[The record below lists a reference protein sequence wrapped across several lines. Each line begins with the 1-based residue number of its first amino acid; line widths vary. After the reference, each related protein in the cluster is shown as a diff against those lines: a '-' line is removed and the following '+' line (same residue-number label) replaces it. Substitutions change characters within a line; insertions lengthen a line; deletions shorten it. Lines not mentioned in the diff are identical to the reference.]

1 MGGFTFRRS
10 YGSRSPVCSPRPP
23 TPLTECDLQLAS
35 PVGLAQDRRG
45 NVWIADAGHNRLLV
59 VDDTLERLLG
69 QVGTAGD
76 EPGSFDLPLR
86 LAHHPTAAAVY
97 VADTGNGRVQRL
109 DYEYDGEVP
118 RVSGVGA
125 FAATGEFHPNGVVA
139 HEYRDGVR
147 VVAADEFYREETTCA
162 AGWSSSTRTGPNC
175 ARSARS
181 ARKTRSRCTGR
192 RASTSTTRDASTS
205 PTRVTACSTTARPGP
220 EARLY
225 RPLRPVGRAGP
236 FEGCADAVLDDLP
249 MPRDVAVVGSG
260 RDAQIFVPDAGT
272 GRVHVYTSV
281 GIPDGVV
288 PESDEDLRAHAG
300 LEDGVGIPRDG
311 RLDEPGDGDPGEQ
324 RRFEGP
330 VGIRP
335 FDGVSAPD
343 SDADD
348 PTLALLVS
356 EAMSQ
361 RVGAYAVDVHR
372 ETGRRFGTVG
382 GVRDDPGQFSVP
394 TGSAVVGADG
404 GPLSGSGLVADGANG
419 RLQRFP
425 LDGTVSSGDSAPD
438 DGADA
443 LAPVALPAT
452 RFPFGLAF
460 WPSVGGGGRL
470 FVTDYTARYRE
481 DDRGQIHVYAVDEDA
496 SGERGAVDLS
506 LVHSFGSWGL
516 GEGEVKLPRGV
527 AVEPV
532 GGQRARVYAADSGNG
547 RIGVWEYDW
556 VSDAATPLGDRG
568 CFGYIEGGF
577 WNPSDVAVGRR
588 GLYVADENNHRV
600 QRYDGDEWH
609 AVGAPGYGSGHEF
622 LLPISVDTHDGYLFV
637 LDLVTRAVCVF
648 AEDGDADGGLRPV
661 DSMRAFGGDA
671 ASGDLWL
678 PYLLSVGDVSDAAG
692 VARSSPTRRSTWRT
706 TTRGPV
712 RSDPARAGRR
722 SSRRRE
728 KTSRCRRRGYDSCS
742 ILSTMASA
750 YSSVPTFSASSRWRA
765 RS

>member
-10 YGSRSPVCSPRPP
+10 YGSRSPVCSSVRPA
-23 TPLTECDLQLAS
+23 PLAESDVRLAS

-69 QVGTAGD
+69 QVGAAGD

-86 LAHHPTAAAVY
+86 LAHHPTASAIY

-109 DYEYDGEVP
+109 DYEYDGDVP
-118 RVSGVGA
+118 QITGVDV
-125 FAATGEFHPNGVVA
+125 FAAAGEFHPNGVVA
-139 HEYRDGVR
+139 HEYWDGVR
-147 VVAADEFYREETTCA
+147 VIAADEFYREGDDLRGRLVVFDGDGTELRSIRAVGEENPTPLYWPQGLDVDDEGRLYVANTGYGVLHDGPTGPPKLASIVRCD
-162 AGWSSSTRTGPNC
+162 RTGEP
-175 ARSARS
+175 A
-181 ARKTRSRCTGR
+181 
-192 RASTSTTRDASTS
+192 
-205 PTRVTACSTTARPGP
+205 
-220 EARLY
+220 
-225 RPLRPVGRAGP
+225 P

-260 RDAQIFVPDAGT
+260 RDAQIFVPDAAT

-288 PESDEDLRAHAG
+288 PESDDDLRAHAG
-300 LEDGVGIPRDG
+300 LEDGVGLPRDDG
-311 RLDEPGDGDPGEQ
+311 SVATGGEHAGVGPGDADPAEQ
-324 RRFEGP
+324 RRFDGP

-335 FDGVSAPD
+335 FDGVSVPD

-348 PTLALLVS
+348 PTLAVLVS
-356 EAMSQ
+356 EALSQ
-361 RVGAYAVDVHR
+361 RIGGYALDTHR
-372 ETGRRFGTVG
+372 ETGHRFGTVG

-394 TGSAVVGADG
+394 TGSTLVGADG
-404 GPLSGSGLVADGANG
+404 GPLAGSALVADGANG
-419 RLQRFP
+419 RLQRFS
-425 LDGTVSSGDSAPD
+425 LDSCGPSDGSAPGDSD
-438 DGADA
+438 ADS
-443 LAPVALPAT
+443 LTPVALPPT

-470 FVTDYTARYRE
+470 FVTDYTAHYRE
-481 DDRGQIHVYAVDEDA
+481 ADESGQIHVYAVDDGSGGESGA
-496 SGERGAVDLS
+496 SVDLS

-527 AVEPV
+527 AIDPV
-532 GGQRARVYAADSGNG
+532 GDQRARVYAADSGNG

-556 VSDAATPLGDRG
+556 VCDEATPIGDRG
-568 CFGYIEGGF
+568 CFGHFEGGF

-609 AVGAPGYGSGHEF
+609 AVGAPGYASGHEF
-622 LLPISVDTHDGYLFV
+622 LLPISVDTHDGSLFV
-637 LDLVTRAVCVF
+637 LDLVTRAVDVF

-661 DSMRAFGGDA
+661 DSLRAFGGDPT
-671 ASGDLWL
+671 SGSLWL

-692 VARSSPTRRSTWRT
+692 VDVVVPDSTLHVAQHYTW
-706 TTRGPV
+706 
-712 RSDPARAGRR
+712 SDGA
-722 SSRRRE
+722 
-728 KTSRCRRRGYDSCS
+728 
-742 ILSTMASA
+742 
-750 YSSVPTFSASSRWRA
+750 
-765 RS
+765 